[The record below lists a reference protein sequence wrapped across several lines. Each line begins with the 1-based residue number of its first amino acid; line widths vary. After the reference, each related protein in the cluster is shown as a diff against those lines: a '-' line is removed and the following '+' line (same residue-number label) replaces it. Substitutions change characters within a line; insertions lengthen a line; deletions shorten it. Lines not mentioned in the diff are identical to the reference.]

1 MLPLASSRNDSIQAA
16 QQMVLSLMC
25 ASFVKKKKKK
35 SALWKKNFDILQKI
49 MQNTKRFESFQ
60 KDEQ

>member
-25 ASFVKKKKKK
+25 ASFVKKKKK

-49 MQNTKRFESFQ
+49 MQNTKQFESFQ